1 MIDSKGGGRGGGGG
15 SLVPH
20 PKHVMEMQSA
30 LSSGSS
36 LGREVLVRDLVVS
49 LCCVLGHFNLTVPL
63 STQEY
68 KWVSAN
74 CQGSLMNAGRLPCD
88 VSHPGEGTGG

>member
-1 MIDSKGGGRGGGGG
+1 M
-15 SLVPH
+15 PH
-20 PKHVMEMQSA
+20 PKHVMETQSA

-36 LGREVLVRDLVVS
+36 LGREVLVRDLAVS
-49 LCCVLGHFNLTVPL
+49 LCWASHFNFTVPL

-68 KWVSAN
+68 NWVPAN

>member
-1 MIDSKGGGRGGGGG
+1 MIDSKGGRGGVGG

-36 LGREVLVRDLVVS
+36 LGREVLVRDLAVS
-49 LCCVLGHFNLTVPL
+49 LCCVLGQVTLISQCL
-63 STQEY
+63 S
-68 KWVSAN
+68 
-74 CQGSLMNAGRLPCD
+74 LPRNI
-88 VSHPGEGTGG
+88 TGYRRIVREA

>member
-36 LGREVLVRDLVVS
+36 LGREVLVRDLAGTVV
-49 LCCVLGHFNLTVPL
+49 
-63 STQEY
+63 
-68 KWVSAN
+68 
-74 CQGSLMNAGRLPCD
+74 
-88 VSHPGEGTGG
+88 